1 MAKSKE
7 QKQQEAL
14 ERQRKSYAMQL
25 EYFLLF
31 SPTHK
36 LWDYDFDDFLLWVR
50 RFNHM
55 RKLAKEYGIHYDGT
69 DTHSTSVTWSTKQL
83 LDVLVVTGSLM
94 HTCEVMQNQ
103 FSEEHRES
111 LTLCSM
117 DQWLERKP
125 KVIEFLNHPKT
136 QELFQSFN

>member
-31 SPTHK
+31 SPTHIH
-36 LWDYDFDDFLLWVR
+36 WDRDFYDFLLWVR

-55 RKLAKEYGIHYDGT
+55 CNLAKEYGLHYDGREVYSS
-69 DTHSTSVTWSTKQL
+69 DTLMSTEAILSSMLRADYILSVTENMSDQIILTGRDPEKQC
-83 LDVLVVTGSLM
+83 T
-94 HTCEVMQNQ
+94 HA
-103 FSEEHRES
+103 
-111 LTLCSM
+111 
-117 DQWLERKP
+117 QWMERKP
-125 KVIEFLNHPKT
+125 QVIEFLNHPKT